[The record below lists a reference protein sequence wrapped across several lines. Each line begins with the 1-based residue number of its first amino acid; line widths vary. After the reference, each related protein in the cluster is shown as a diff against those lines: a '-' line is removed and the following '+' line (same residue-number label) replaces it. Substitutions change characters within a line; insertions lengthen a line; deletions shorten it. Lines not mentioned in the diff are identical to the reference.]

1 MDVKSLLTEAK
12 ARFQHNAAKDYLKEK
27 YRDKTLL
34 AEQGGLWRADKET
47 IAVLTSFDT
56 ERLILIDTYNNP
68 VEVDRKEL
76 LEKLKMVYENTMAE
90 YLKEWKE
97 LEAKR

>member
-47 IAVLTSFDT
+47 IAFLNSFDS
-56 ERLILIDTYNNP
+56 EKIVLIDTYNNP

-76 LEKLKMVYENTMAE
+76 LLKLQIVYQTVMEE

>member
-12 ARFQHNAAKDYLKEK
+12 ARFQHNSAKEYLKEK

-47 IAVLTSFDT
+47 IAFLNSFTT
-56 ERLILIDTYNNP
+56 ERIVLIDTYNNP
-68 VEVDRKEL
+68 VEVNREEL
-76 LEKLKMVYENTMAE
+76 LLKLQVVYQTVMEE

>member
-12 ARFQHNAAKDYLKEK
+12 ARFQHNSAKEYLKQK

-47 IAVLTSFDT
+47 ISFLNSFT
-56 ERLILIDTYNNP
+56 CERIIIVDTYNNP
-68 VEVDRKEL
+68 VEVNRIEL
-76 LEKLKMVYENTMAE
+76 LEKLTTIYQTVMSE
-90 YLKEWKE
+90 YLTEWKE